1 MNRLDVEWIEVMR
14 PGGATYIESHLA
26 YPVGH
31 TWLIQSVR
39 LLLSVS
45 ASAASCVQSGGAEQ
59 HLSFSAIRW
68 TEKNKHVKNLYL

>member
-1 MNRLDVEWIEVMR
+1 MSRLDRSYET
-14 PGGATYIESHLA
+14 GGETYTESHLA

-45 ASAASCVQSGGAEQ
+45 ASAARGVQSERRSICHSVQFAEEEQ
-59 HLSFSAIRW
+59 
-68 TEKNKHVKNLYL
+68 TCVKNFGL